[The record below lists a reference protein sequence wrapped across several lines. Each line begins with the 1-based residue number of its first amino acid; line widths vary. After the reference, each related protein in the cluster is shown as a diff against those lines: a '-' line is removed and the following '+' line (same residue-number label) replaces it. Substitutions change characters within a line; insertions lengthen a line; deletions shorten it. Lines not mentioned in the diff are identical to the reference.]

1 MPDLLDSLLH
11 AVVYALVGGALV
23 VASFGVLDLLT
34 PGHLGQHLR
43 GSAAADDARD
53 PRGRPDGLEGVQG
66 AGAGAG
72 AASGSGSAALVTSA
86 WLLGTGAIVFTAIWT
101 NGETSLGRAL
111 GWTVVFGIV
120 GIVVNTVMLLAVDA
134 VTPGRL
140 GEIVC
145 APGAAVP
152 LAWVTAAAAIAV
164 SAVVCASIA

>member
-43 GSAAADDARD
+43 GSAAADDTRD
-53 PRGRPDGLEGVQG
+53 PMGRPDGLEGVQG
-66 AGAGAG
+66 AGAA
-72 AASGSGSAALVTSA
+72 SGSAALVTSA

-120 GIVVNTVMLLAVDA
+120 GILVNTVMLLAVDA